1 MIQMQALTR
10 NFGTLHAL
18 QGVNLEVPAGSVF
31 AIVGPNGAGKTT
43 ALKLCVNLL
52 RATTGRVTVMGV
64 DSRRLGPSE
73 LARIGY
79 MAESRQLPEWM
90 STGYFLSYCKE
101 FYPNWSDDDAA
112 ELIRRF
118 ELPLDRPLKSLS
130 RGMRMKAALAA
141 TLSYRPQLLLLDE
154 PFSGLDVLVREQLIE
169 SILERTPEATVLLA
183 SHDLA
188 EIESFA
194 THIAYLDEGRIRF
207 AEEMSTLTERFREIE
222 VLLESP
228 SDPPPSPPPG
238 WLNLQQSG
246 VTLRFTHARYDP
258 DSTDGEIRRHYPA
271 LREITASP
279 MPLRAIVYALAKSSG
294 RTAA

>member
-10 NFGTLHAL
+10 NFGTVHAL
-18 QGVNLEVPAGSVF
+18 RGVNLEVPAGSVF
-31 AIVGPNGAGKTT
+31 ALVGPNGAGKTT

-64 DSRRLGPSE
+64 DSRRLGPTE
-73 LARIGY
+73 LSQIGY
-79 MAESRQLPEWM
+79 MSESRQLPEWM
-90 STGYFLSYCKE
+90 PTGYFLSYCKT
-101 FYPNWSDDDAA
+101 FYPNWSDVDLAA
-112 ELIRRF
+112 LIHRF
-118 ELPLDRPLKSLS
+118 SLPLDRPLKSLS
-130 RGMRMKAALAA
+130 RGMRVKAALAA

-194 THIAYLDEGRIRF
+194 THIAYLDEGRIQF

-222 VLLESP
+222 VLLDSP
-228 SDPPPSPPPG
+228 SDPPPCPPPG
-238 WLNLQQSG
+238 WLNLQH
-246 VTLRFTHARYDP
+246 TPLMLRFTHARYDH
-258 DSTDGEIRRHYPA
+258 DSTDAEIRRHYPA
-271 LREITASP
+271 LREISVNP

-294 RTAA
+294 RTSA